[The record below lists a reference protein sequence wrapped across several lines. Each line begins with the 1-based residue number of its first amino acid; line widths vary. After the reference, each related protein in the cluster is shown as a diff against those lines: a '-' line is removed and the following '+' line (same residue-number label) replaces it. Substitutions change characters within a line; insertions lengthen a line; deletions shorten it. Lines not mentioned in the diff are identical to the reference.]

1 MLRKIGVWLLL
12 LMLLPGI
19 LLAAEVSLPTLYEDT
34 YYAEL
39 PKMVQRLKEATGE
52 RLILIGGSSVPFGTD
67 TALMEKKLAE
77 TGYPYTVCP
86 MGLYAAVGSSAMLDL
101 TEKELRSGDV
111 VVLTF
116 EAATETLSN
125 YFGALAFWK
134 CAETAPALLSRLGRE
149 KLAAMVGAYPGF
161 LQERYGIWKSGE
173 YPEAEGVY
181 ACGSFDETCNL
192 TYPRAGN
199 TMLLGYDPANT
210 IDLDAI
216 SVDPEFSN
224 RVNHFIRTAQNA
236 GAKVFLSFAPMN
248 RSAMADFSE
257 ETVYRYFEKMRHAF
271 HCPVISNP
279 NDSILDSGWFYDSNF
294 HLNTAGA
301 ALHTQR
307 LTADILAALGCCK
320 PLDWETPAMPAA
332 AVAAENTGGDNAFVY
347 TPFHGGF
354 LISGLSDPT
363 ADVLMVPS
371 HYEGLPVVGF
381 TPDAL
386 AQAECLR
393 ELNLPSTIQFL
404 PDSLFQYCVN
414 LSRLVL
420 NHTDAPCSI
429 TAHSLDGTANLQIY
443 VPQSAY
449 HLYRD
454 GIGCGINPW
463 EDYLHQIHTF

>member
-19 LLAAEVSLPTLYEDT
+19 LLAAELSLPTLYEDT

-39 PKMVQRLKEATGE
+39 PRMVQRLKESSGE
-52 RLILIGGSSVPFGTD
+52 RLVLIGGSSVAFGTD

-77 TGYPYTVCP
+77 MGYPYTVCP

-116 EAATETLSN
+116 EATTETLSN
-125 YFGALAFWK
+125 YFGATAFWK
-134 CAETAPALLSRLGRE
+134 CAETAPKLLLPLSRE
-149 KLAAMVGAYPGF
+149 KLTAMVGAYPGF
-161 LQERYGIWKSGE
+161 LQERYGIWKSRE
-173 YPEAEGVY
+173 YPKAEGVY
-181 ACGSFDETCNL
+181 ACSSFDGKCNL
-192 TYPRAGN
+192 TYPREGN
-199 TMLLGYDPANT
+199 MMLLGYDPANT
-210 IDLDAI
+210 IDLNTITVAPI
-216 SVDPEFSN
+216 FSN
-224 RVNHFIRTAQNA
+224 CVNHFISTAQDA

-248 RSAMADFSE
+248 RSAMVDSSE
-257 ETVYRYFEKMRHAF
+257 ETVYQYFEKMRHAF

-301 ALHTQR
+301 ALRTQR

-320 PLDWETPAMPAA
+320 SLDWETPTMPAA
-332 AVAAENTGGDNAFVY
+332 AVAAENTGGDDAFVY

-371 HYEGLPVVGF
+371 HYEGLLVVGF

-393 ELNLPSTIQFL
+393 ELNLPATIQFL
-404 PDSLFQYCVN
+404 PDRLFQNCVN
-414 LSRLVL
+414 LSRLIL
-420 NHTDAPCSI
+420 NHTDAPCPI
-429 TAHSLDGTANLQIY
+429 TAYSLDGTVNLQIY
-443 VPQSAY
+443 IPQSAY

-454 GIGCGINPW
+454 GVGCGINPW
-463 EDYLHQIHTF
+463 DAYLHQLHTF